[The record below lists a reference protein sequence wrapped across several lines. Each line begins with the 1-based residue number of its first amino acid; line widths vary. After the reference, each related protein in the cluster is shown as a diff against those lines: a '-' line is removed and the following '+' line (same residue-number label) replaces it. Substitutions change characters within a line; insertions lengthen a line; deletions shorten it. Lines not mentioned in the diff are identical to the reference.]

1 MTGLEQFIA
10 SLVHSLAW
18 PAAVI
23 VPAVVFRKQI
33 GGLLESPMRRLRAGP
48 VEVEFE
54 RVFARVEA
62 DVPIDAPPSERE
74 SGVTSE
80 LSELAKR
87 VPSAAILEAF
97 SRVEHRL
104 RELLEADGE
113 TPAPLGPVAL
123 ARIAERRGLITSDT
137 VDAIEGIAVLRNLVA
152 HDRTAPVAV
161 DRARDY
167 LYLVD
172 AVLYTMRRPPE
183 DKNGLAPVPVG

>member
-1 MTGLEQFIA
+1 MARTDGGLERSWRLEDWPGADPSAHGPTVRSMTGLEQFIA

-33 GGLLESPMRRLRAGP
+33 GGLLDSPMRRLRAGP

-62 DVPIDAPPSERE
+62 DVPIDTPPSERE

-104 RELLEADGE
+104 RELLQADGE
-113 TPAPLGPVAL
+113 TPAPLG
-123 ARIAERRGLITSDT
+123 
-137 VDAIEGIAVLRNLVA
+137 
-152 HDRTAPVAV
+152 
-161 DRARDY
+161 
-167 LYLVD
+167 
-172 AVLYTMRRPPE
+172 
-183 DKNGLAPVPVG
+183 